1 MRGSSNVRRSVVAG
15 VLGLGLGAALV
26 LPMAAAASAKSK
38 IVQVGNNTAIAVP
51 PGWSVSH
58 DNPLQLGLTHNSPHA
73 VIEVAALTAQTG
85 SVVTNGMA
93 NFNQFA
99 SGFGLTHIKESNKSS
114 GRIPGNLKFDE
125 GASVTYT
132 AKYQGQTLG
141 GLAVEYQNS
150 TTGDGAFAV
159 VIAKQSDKPKLKKMV
174 NQMFNSIAANTV
186 GGAGSA

>member
-1 MRGSSNVRRSVVAG
+1 MRGSDVRRSVAAG
-15 VLGLGLGAALV
+15 VVGLGLGAALI
-26 LPMAAAASAKSK
+26 LPSAAPASAKSK
-38 IVQVGNNTAIAVP
+38 IVQIGNNTAIAVP
-51 PGWSVSH
+51 SGWAVSH
-58 DNPLQLGLTHNSPHA
+58 DNPLQLGLTHKSPHA
-73 VIEVAALTAQTG
+73 VIEVAALTAQSG
-85 SVVTNGMA
+85 SVATNGTA

-99 SGFGLTHIKESNKSS
+99 SGFGLTHIKTSDKSS
-114 GRIPGNLKFDE
+114 GQIPGELKFDE

-150 TTGDGAFAV
+150 VTGDGAFAV

-186 GGAGSA
+186 NGAGSA

>member
-1 MRGSSNVRRSVVAG
+1 VAAG
-15 VLGLGLGAALV
+15 VVGLGLGAALI
-26 LPMAAAASAKSK
+26 LPSAAPASAKSK
-38 IVQVGNNTAIAVP
+38 IVQIGNNTAIAVP
-51 PGWSVSH
+51 SGWAVSH
-58 DNPLQLGLTHNSPHA
+58 DNPLQLGLTHKSPHA
-73 VIEVAALTAQTG
+73 VIEVAALTAQSG
-85 SVVTNGMA
+85 SVATNGTA

-99 SGFGLTHIKESNKSS
+99 SGFGLTHIKTSDKSS
-114 GRIPGNLKFDE
+114 GQIPGELKFDE

-150 TTGDGAFAV
+150 VTGDGAFAV

-186 GGAGSA
+186 NGAGSA